1 MSNKIWHRVG
11 KWSAR
16 IFGGLAILVV
26 LTVVAVYVPFVQDFA
41 VSKVFDSVN
50 SSGPMNLSA
59 DKVRLKFPLRLEVD
73 GFVMTQEG
81 DTMINLGSLR
91 AKASVMPLLRGKVE
105 VMKLDASD
113 AVYSMGNPDSAIQ
126 LRAVVNRFELSEAT
140 VALKNMDIDLDDAR
154 LTGGRV
160 SMIIRPDSTAV
171 EKTDTAAVMPL
182 TVKARRLSIDDVE
195 FGMKLVGTIDTLD
208 ARINSAK
215 LNDGLFDMQKAEIT
229 GKSVM
234 LDSVSARYIYPLVAE
249 LSKEPTDTTASS
261 SAPWTVNIGSVILTR
276 GDALYAAS
284 GATPADGLDLN
295 YIGVSEI
302 EIEVDSLFNRATEI
316 RVPLKKLH
324 ARERSGIQLDA
335 TGTFSMDSVAMNARD
350 FAINTLYSSINL
362 DASMGVGD
370 LTSDPD
376 LPLRLKAS
384 AKISPADLEMLFPT
398 MSSMLSSL
406 PKATDIQLIAD
417 ADGTVSDLEVT
428 QLSVNLPKVADLS
441 ASGRVEQVMNID
453 KISGK
458 LDLKGKIINGPVI
471 KSSVLDA
478 KLKRM
483 IDIPRLRL
491 DGNVTMNKGVIDA
504 RLKAFTDSGTVA
516 LDAFWN
522 NRAENYDA
530 SLNAVRFPLQSILPT
545 MGIADLTM
553 SADVKGHGYD
563 PFSAKTDIDARID
576 VRSVTYNRLQLTD
589 IALDG
594 KLHGGIADLK
604 LTSGNPNAAMTVALN
619 GNISPLPYD
628 LALNADVSNLDLF
641 ALGMTAD
648 TMTVAMTLD
657 GNAVID
663 PDSSMICADLD
674 FRKLRLDMNASRRIA
689 TDNLKINFNATD
701 STTAAKVDN
710 KDMTIRFSSPT
721 SLDSLSARFT
731 EVIDS
736 MNLYVSR
743 QNVDIRTIQ
752 ELMPKF
758 HLGIKAGKNNIIHD
772 FAKTSGISFDE
783 LKMSAD
789 NDSVITLDSRMLD
802 FVTGSTHI
810 DTLRLKGRQVMQ
822 YFMFRANIDNAP
834 GTMDQFAHVEANGY
848 AAGSK
853 AGIFMRQSNLK
864 GDIGYRLGLV
874 AQIADSVVTV
884 NFVPYNPVIGY
895 KPWTVNEDNF
905 IEVNLAK
912 KHIDANLAMKSAE
925 SSVRLFTQHNDSI
938 DRQEDIIL
946 QIKDVK
952 IADWIALN
960 PFAPS
965 IKGDLSADMKIRQ
978 DEDKMLNGLGTVS
991 LDNFYYGRE
1000 RVGSFDLDVDVTTN
1014 ARGSLSANVAL
1025 LVDSVKTITAYGHL
1039 NDTTS
1044 AEPFLLDFEMIRF
1057 PLKVVNPF
1065 LPPRTA
1071 KLTGT
1076 LNGQMDITGDMAS
1089 PVFNGYLDFDSTSL
1103 FVNMLGTTFKFSENK
1118 IPVDSNVVTFN
1129 DFEIK
1134 AINKN
1139 PLNINGVVDMRH
1151 LFEPL
1156 IDLSLNA
1163 SNMQIVGSNRVTKG
1177 SDVYGKAFVDIDAK
1191 AKGSLT
1197 MLDIDASLTVL
1208 SGTNVTYVMTDAQN
1222 AIQSKANSDMVRFV
1236 NFADT
1241 ASLVAADSIA
1251 TKSTMLNLDAML
1263 TVQEGSTINV
1273 DLSTDG
1279 KNKVSIQSNGTL
1291 DYTMNMMNDSRLNGR
1306 LNITGGFVRY
1316 TPPFMS
1322 EKLFRFS
1329 ENSYV
1334 AFNGDMMNPI
1344 LNVHAV
1350 DNLKA
1355 NVTQTGQNSRLITFD
1370 IQLNVTGSLNEMN
1383 VSFDL
1388 STNDD
1393 ITVQNELQSM
1403 SADQRANQAMNLLL
1417 YNVYTGPGTRGD
1429 SNIGG
1434 NALYSFLESQL
1445 NSWAANNIKGV
1456 DLSFG
1461 INQYDQTTN
1470 GATST
1475 TTSYSYKVSKTLF
1488 NDRFKIIVGGN
1499 YTNDQDP
1506 DQNIAEDLINDI
1518 SFEYQLNKSGT
1529 MVIRIFR
1536 HTGFESILEGEITQT
1551 GVGFVYKRKLQSL
1564 RDLFRPFSR
1573 NRQEL
1578 PQQGNVINQ
1587 ETPLKPEDE
1596 KN

>member
-1 MSNKIWHRVG
+1 
-11 KWSAR
+11 
-16 IFGGLAILVV
+16 
-26 LTVVAVYVPFVQDFA
+26 
-41 VSKVFDSVN
+41 
-50 SSGPMNLSA
+50 
-59 DKVRLKFPLRLEVD
+59 
-73 GFVMTQEG
+73 
-81 DTMINLGSLR
+81 
-91 AKASVMPLLRGKVE
+91 
-105 VMKLDASD
+105 
-113 AVYSMGNPDSAIQ
+113 
-126 LRAVVNRFELSEAT
+126 
-140 VALKNMDIDLDDAR
+140 
-154 LTGGRV
+154 
-160 SMIIRPDSTAV
+160 
-171 EKTDTAAVMPL
+171 
-182 TVKARRLSIDDVE
+182 
-195 FGMKLVGTIDTLD
+195 
-208 ARINSAK
+208 
-215 LNDGLFDMQKAEIT
+215 
-229 GKSVM
+229 
-234 LDSVSARYIYPLVAE
+234 
-249 LSKEPTDTTASS
+249 
-261 SAPWTVNIGSVILTR
+261 
-276 GDALYAAS
+276 
-284 GATPADGLDLN
+284 
-295 YIGVSEI
+295 
-302 EIEVDSLFNRATEI
+302 
-316 RVPLKKLH
+316 
-324 ARERSGIQLDA
+324 
-335 TGTFSMDSVAMNARD
+335 
-350 FAINTLYSSINL
+350 
-362 DASMGVGD
+362 
-370 LTSDPD
+370 
-376 LPLRLKAS
+376 
-384 AKISPADLEMLFPT
+384 MLF
-398 MSSMLSSL
+398 
-406 PKATDIQLIAD
+406 
-417 ADGTVSDLEVT
+417 
-428 QLSVNLPKVADLS
+428 
-441 ASGRVEQVMNID
+441 
-453 KISGK
+453 
-458 LDLKGKIINGPVI
+458 
-471 KSSVLDA
+471 
-478 KLKRM
+478 
-483 IDIPRLRL
+483 
-491 DGNVTMNKGVIDA
+491 
-504 RLKAFTDSGTVA
+504 
-516 LDAFWN
+516 
-522 NRAENYDA
+522 
-530 SLNAVRFPLQSILPT
+530 
-545 MGIADLTM
+545 
-553 SADVKGHGYD
+553 
-563 PFSAKTDIDARID
+563 
-576 VRSVTYNRLQLTD
+576 RS
-589 IALDG
+589 
-594 KLHGGIADLK
+594 
-604 LTSGNPNAAMTVALN
+604 
-619 GNISPLPYD
+619 
-628 LALNADVSNLDLF
+628 
-641 ALGMTAD
+641 
-648 TMTVAMTLD
+648 
-657 GNAVID
+657 
-663 PDSSMICADLD
+663 
-674 FRKLRLDMNASRRIA
+674 
-689 TDNLKINFNATD
+689 
-701 STTAAKVDN
+701 
-710 KDMTIRFSSPT
+710 
-721 SLDSLSARFT
+721 
-731 EVIDS
+731 
-736 MNLYVSR
+736 
-743 QNVDIRTIQ
+743 
-752 ELMPKF
+752 
-758 HLGIKAGKNNIIHD
+758 
-772 FAKTSGISFDE
+772 
-783 LKMSAD
+783 
-789 NDSVITLDSRMLD
+789 
-802 FVTGSTHI
+802 
-810 DTLRLKGRQVMQ
+810 
-822 YFMFRANIDNAP
+822 
-834 GTMDQFAHVEANGY
+834 
-848 AAGSK
+848 
-853 AGIFMRQSNLK
+853 
-864 GDIGYRLGLV
+864 
-874 AQIADSVVTV
+874 
-884 NFVPYNPVIGY
+884 
-895 KPWTVNEDNF
+895 
-905 IEVNLAK
+905 
-912 KHIDANLAMKSAE
+912 
-925 SSVRLFTQHNDSI
+925 
-938 DRQEDIIL
+938 
-946 QIKDVK
+946 
-952 IADWIALN
+952 
-960 PFAPS
+960 
-965 IKGDLSADMKIRQ
+965 
-978 DEDKMLNGLGTVS
+978 
-991 LDNFYYGRE
+991 
-1000 RVGSFDLDVDVTTN
+1000 
-1014 ARGSLSANVAL
+1014 
-1025 LVDSVKTITAYGHL
+1025 
-1039 NDTTS
+1039 
-1044 AEPFLLDFEMIRF
+1044 
-1057 PLKVVNPF
+1057 
-1065 LPPRTA
+1065 
-1071 KLTGT
+1071 
-1076 LNGQMDITGDMAS
+1076 
-1089 PVFNGYLDFDSTSL
+1089 
-1103 FVNMLGTTFKFSENK
+1103 LGTTFKFSENK

-1273 DLSTDG
+1273 DLSNDG